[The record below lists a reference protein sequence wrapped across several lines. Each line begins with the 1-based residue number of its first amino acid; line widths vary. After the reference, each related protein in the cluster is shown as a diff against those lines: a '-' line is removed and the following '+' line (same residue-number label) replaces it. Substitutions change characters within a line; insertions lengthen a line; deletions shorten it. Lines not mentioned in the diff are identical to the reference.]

1 MGRLKTLFR
10 ILTGRR
16 AKSGGRAKP
25 GPAAPGG
32 SRWSIYLTETVS
44 YHH

>member
-10 ILTGRR
+10 ILTGCRI
-16 AKSGGRAKP
+16 KPGGREKP
-25 GPAAPGG
+25 LPAAPGG

>member
-16 AKSGGRAKP
+16 AQSGGREKP
-25 GPAAPGG
+25 LPAAPGG

>member
-10 ILTGRR
+10 NLTGRR
-16 AKSGGRAKP
+16 PQSGGRNQP
-25 GPAAPGG
+25 GPAAPSG

>member
-10 ILTGRR
+10 NLIGRR
-16 AKSGGRAKP
+16 AQSGGQAKP